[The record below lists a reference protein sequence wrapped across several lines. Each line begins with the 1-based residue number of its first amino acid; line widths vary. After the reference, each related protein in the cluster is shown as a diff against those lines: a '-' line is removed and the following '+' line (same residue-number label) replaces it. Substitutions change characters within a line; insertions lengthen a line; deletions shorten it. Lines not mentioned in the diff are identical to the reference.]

1 MLRISVAVMVRCPR
15 DIFCFISHCEWNA
28 VCHSGSTSRRAKQ
41 RCKWGTLDHL
51 RFSTRAGFRVW
62 SEPKRLLTHI
72 CVMDG
77 TLYHLAVCMQLTCPS
92 VCVCMQVF
100 NLQTSYNNLGG
111 LIYSIL
117 FHFFV
122 NWTTVFVFNKESLVA
137 LEKISVNEV
146 SLGPLNGRIK
156 QLKDVSFVLL

>member
-28 VCHSGSTSRRAKQ
+28 ACHSGSTRRRAKQ

-72 CVMDG
+72 LCHRWHFVSLSCLHA
-77 TLYHLAVCMQLTCPS
+77 TPRVP
-92 VCVCMQVF
+92 VCVQVF
-100 NLQTSYNNLGG
+100 NLQASYNNLGG
-111 LIYSIL
+111 VVSILIYSIL

-122 NWTTVFVFNKESLVA
+122 N
-137 LEKISVNEV
+137 
-146 SLGPLNGRIK
+146 
-156 QLKDVSFVLL
+156 

>member
-28 VCHSGSTSRRAKQ
+28 ACHSGSTRRRAKQ

-72 CVMDG
+72 LCHRWHFVSLSCLHA
-77 TLYHLAVCMQLTCPS
+77 TPRVP
-92 VCVCMQVF
+92 VCVRVCVQVF
-100 NLQTSYNNLGG
+100 NLQASYNNLGG
-111 LIYSIL
+111 VVSILIYSIL

-122 NWTTVFVFNKESLVA
+122 N
-137 LEKISVNEV
+137 
-146 SLGPLNGRIK
+146 
-156 QLKDVSFVLL
+156 